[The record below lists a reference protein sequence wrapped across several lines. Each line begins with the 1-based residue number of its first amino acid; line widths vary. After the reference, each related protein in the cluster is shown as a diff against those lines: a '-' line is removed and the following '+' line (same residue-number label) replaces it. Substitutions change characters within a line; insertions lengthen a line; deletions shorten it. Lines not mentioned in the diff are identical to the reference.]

1 MVPEADPS
9 VLNHI
14 PAAELAQKAG
24 VAEVV
29 GRVVLE
35 IADKSISTLGAHDE
49 DQRLEEQ
56 LIDDV
61 LVAFQIRIIIDDLA
75 DVITFVDLHA
85 MQPSTRNLLPRST
98 TILRN
103 RRENVQENTIE
114 FVCDEDGRYGGND
127 SEKTVQYTTAALHL
141 WWTRE
146 VVEPATQVIN
156 CGEHGH
162 LPRDA
167 SSSHC
172 VPRRSIFVADGPTRI
187 PFTILLVAG
196 IVE

>member
-1 MVPEADPS
+1 M
-9 VLNHI
+9 
-14 PAAELAQKAG
+14 
-24 VAEVV
+24 
-29 GRVVLE
+29 E

-114 FVCDEDGRYGGND
+114 FGRPR
-127 SEKTVQYTTAALHL
+127 
-141 WWTRE
+141 WW
-146 VVEPATQVIN
+146 
-156 CGEHGH
+156 
-162 LPRDA
+162 
-167 SSSHC
+167 
-172 VPRRSIFVADGPTRI
+172 
-187 PFTILLVAG
+187 
-196 IVE
+196 